1 MVSFLRNNIPR
12 FYSLSWYVILRFD
25 CFDMPTLFHKQLYHN
40 FQFVYFKN
48 LNRYKYHDILLS
60 TNIFEKSKF
69 NYPVH
74 IRKIRFLI
82 AYWHVSIF
90 SWAMPRSIKQS
101 YSDLKLQPNNKKH
114 ESYKHVTYNLVETY
128 LKAHLIYFL
137 YHMIWI
143 RIFK

>member
-1 MVSFLRNNIPR
+1 MLFFDLTASTCLRYFISSYIIFFYLSILKTYIGLNIIR
-12 FYSLSWYVILRFD
+12 
-25 CFDMPTLFHKQLYHN
+25 
-40 FQFVYFKN
+40 YFWF
-48 LNRYKYHDILLS
+48 LNRTHFFINFFYAFLLS

-137 YHMIWI
+137 YHIIWI